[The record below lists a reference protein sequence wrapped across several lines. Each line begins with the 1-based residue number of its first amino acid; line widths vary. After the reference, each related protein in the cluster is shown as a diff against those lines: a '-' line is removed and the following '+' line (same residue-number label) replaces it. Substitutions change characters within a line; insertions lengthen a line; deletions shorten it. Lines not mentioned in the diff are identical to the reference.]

1 MKPSILAWSLLS
13 LIIPTLAISSN
24 TAVETRDDDPDADN
38 TTFNGIEVPPQLSL
52 TPESFE
58 ETIKDGYW

>member
-1 MKPSILAWSLLS
+1 MKPSILAWSRLS
-13 LIIPTLAISSN
+13 PIIPTLAISSD
-24 TAVETRDDDPDADN
+24 TAVEKRDDNPDADN
-38 TTFNGIEVPPQLSL
+38 TIFNGIEVPPQLSL

>member
-13 LIIPTLAISSN
+13 LIIPTLAISSD
-24 TAVETRDDDPDADN
+24 TAVEKRDDDADN
-38 TTFNGIEVPPQLSL
+38 TTFNGIEVPPQISL
-52 TPESFE
+52 TPEGLE